1 MIQLKRNEEVDI
13 FQVELA
19 LKIKTKQSP
28 FISIL
33 ILAQEQEYVSA
44 ETLQRYLLKSLPLRA
59 CENLLM
65 RLEQQGYIVKS
76 NPSHLY
82 QLTELGERSAIDESF
97 WIGEKGVYNVYI
109 SKSNLIQ
116 QKIIRT
122 EKVERAES
130 DKDNKVILTPGE
142 IRKCEKQTLNI
153 NKTEVLFEDV
163 EGNCFQLKPIKCI
176 LEIHAQGN
184 ETLLKLSK
192 DNQLLFQ
199 SILDLEENILQEE
212 LLSSCNDFDYD
223 EDKKAILSAF
233 SKDNLSFIRK
243 VKIARP
249 FFMGYE
255 FNSVE
260 LENVHYI
267 PNNKRNAEPWLNEL
281 LYRGID
287 RYFLDDNSFGE
298 FANDL
303 AAPIKAHFN
312 VAVPTRKDL
321 VELFSERDDAF
332 YQIAKLEI
340 IDSLNY

>member
-1 MIQLKRNEEVDI
+1 MITLKRNEEVEI

-33 ILAQEQEYVSA
+33 ILAQEQEEVSS
-44 ETLQRYLLKSLPLRA
+44 ESLQQYLLKSIPVRA
-59 CENLLM
+59 CENLLK
-65 RLEQQGYIVKS
+65 RLEQQGYLEYS
-76 NPSHLY
+76 NNNSYH
-82 QLTELGERSAIDESF
+82 LTELGERSAIDESF
-97 WIGEKGVYNVYI
+97 WIGEKGVYNVYV

-163 EGNCFQLKPIKCI
+163 EDKCFQLTSIKCN
-176 LEIHAQGN
+176 LEVLAQGN
-184 ETLLKLSK
+184 DIFLKLAK

-249 FFMGYE
+249 IFMGYE

-287 RYFLDDNSFGE
+287 RYFLDDNSFDE

-312 VAVPTRKDL
+312 VAVPTRMDL

-332 YQIAKLEI
+332 YQIAKLET
-340 IDSLNY
+340 IDYLNY